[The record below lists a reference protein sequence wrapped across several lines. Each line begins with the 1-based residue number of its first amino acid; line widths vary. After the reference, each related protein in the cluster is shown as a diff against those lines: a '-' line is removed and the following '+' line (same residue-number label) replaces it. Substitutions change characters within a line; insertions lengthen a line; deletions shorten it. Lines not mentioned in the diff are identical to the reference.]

1 MNVAVIGQGFVGLS
15 LSVFLASKKIHV
27 FGIENNKN
35 KLKILQNGKSTFFE
49 PKLNNHLK
57 KCIKSKNL
65 EFTDSLNSIF
75 HKLDLIYICVPTP
88 NKKSSIDLTYVK
100 NVINQIEK
108 LLKNSSKKPLVIV
121 KSTIS
126 PGTSQS
132 LVKILSKRNKN
143 LGSDYY
149 FGVNPEFLREGS
161 AIDDQFNPHIL
172 VIGTEDLKSQ
182 NKIKKFYD
190 KLYAKKI
197 PRIYTNFSTSEL
209 IKYSNNAF
217 LATKI
222 SFINSVS
229 NLCEKVPGANVDD
242 IAKAIGLDP
251 RIGPYFLKAGPG
263 FGGSCLPKDLTSF
276 IHVYRSFDV
285 APTLFSSVKNVNNNQ
300 LNQIISILENKFNK
314 FSGKT
319 ISILGLSFKENSDD
333 IRESRSI
340 KLIKNLLKK
349 KSNVKVFDLL
359 AINNTRKIFGEKIIY
374 CNSIYD
380 CFKNSDCAI
389 IMNPDPYFTKIS
401 NKDFQSMKHKLVID
415 TRRIVEQKNFQGV
428 EFIALGV
435 SQNNQK

>member
-1 MNVAVIGQGFVGLS
+1 MIPGTTQ
-15 LSVFLASKKIHV
+15 KIV
-27 FGIENNKN
+27 KN
-35 KLKILQNGKSTFFE
+35 ILEKESG
-49 PKLNNHLK
+49 
-57 KCIKSKNL
+57 
-65 EFTDSLNSIF
+65 
-75 HKLDLIYICVPTP
+75 
-88 NKKSSIDLTYVK
+88 KKSGKDFG
-100 NVINQIEK
+100 
-108 LLKNSSKKPLVIV
+108 LV
-121 KSTIS
+121 T
-126 PGTSQS
+126 
-132 LVKILSKRNKN
+132 
-143 LGSDYY
+143 
-149 FGVNPEFLREGS
+149 NPEFLREGL
-161 AIDDQFNPHIL
+161 AVDDLLKPHLI
-172 VIGTEDLKSQ
+172 VIGENKKNDGIELKKYYKQFYKDCPEILFTDLSS
-182 NKIKKFYD
+182 
-190 KLYAKKI
+190 A
-197 PRIYTNFSTSEL
+197 EL